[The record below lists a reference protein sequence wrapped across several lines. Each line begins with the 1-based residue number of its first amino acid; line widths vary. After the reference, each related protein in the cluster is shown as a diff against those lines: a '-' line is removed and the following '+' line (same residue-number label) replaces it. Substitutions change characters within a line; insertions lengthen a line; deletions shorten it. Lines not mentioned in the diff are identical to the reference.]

1 MAVLPDTVKTRI
13 TQGLACFDTPSQ
25 VAKDILAEF
34 GLTVTPQQ
42 CEAYDPTKRSGER
55 LGKKFRAI
63 FEATRKAFLDDTSTI
78 AVSHRA
84 VRLRKLGRAA
94 DLAEQRG
101 NLPLM
106 AQLLEQAAKEAGDAF
121 TNKHKL
127 EHTGKDG
134 GPIKTAAGPVDLS
147 DLTDEELDVLER
159 VAAKRDPGANPG

>member
-63 FEATRKAFLDDTSTI
+63 FETTRKTFLADTSTI

-106 AQLLEQAAKEAGDAF
+106 AQLLEQAAREAGDAF
-121 TNKHKL
+121 TNKQRL
-127 EHTGKDG
+127 EHSGSIATPTLTLNLHGTKPASASDG
-134 GPIKTAAGPVDLS
+134 GVPNRGD
-147 DLTDEELDVLER
+147 
-159 VAAKRDPGANPG
+159 

>member
-1 MAVLPDTVKTRI
+1 MPALPDTIKTRI

-25 VAKDILAEF
+25 VAKDVKAEF
-34 GLTVTPQQ
+34 GLDVTPQQ
-42 CEAYDPTKRSGER
+42 CEVYDPTKRAGER

-63 FEATRKAFLDDTSTI
+63 FESTRKAFLADTSTI

-121 TNKHKL
+121 TNKQKH
-127 EHTGKDG
+127 EHSGFIATPTLTLNLHGTKPSPAADG
-134 GPIKTAAGPVDLS
+134 GVPNRGD
-147 DLTDEELDVLER
+147 
-159 VAAKRDPGANPG
+159 

>member
-1 MAVLPDTVKTRI
+1 MAVLSQTVKTRI

-34 GLTVTPQQ
+34 GMTVTPQQ

-63 FEATRKAFLDDTSTI
+63 FESTRKAFLDDTSTI

-94 DLAEQRG
+94 DLAEFRG

-106 AQLLEQAAKEAGDAF
+106 AQLLEQAAKEAGGSY
-121 TNKHKL
+121 TNTKKL

-134 GPIKTAAGPVDLS
+134 APIENRTVVVDEKQVA
-147 DLTDEELDVLER
+147 DAVAKLE
-159 VAAKRDPGANPG
+159 DDY